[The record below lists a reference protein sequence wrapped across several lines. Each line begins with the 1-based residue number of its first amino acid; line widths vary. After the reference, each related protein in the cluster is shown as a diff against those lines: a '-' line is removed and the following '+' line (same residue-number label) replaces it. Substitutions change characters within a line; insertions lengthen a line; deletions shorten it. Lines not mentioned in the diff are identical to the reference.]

1 MTASQSPL
9 DHSFALIT
17 MHASS
22 IVRLPV
28 AVVMA
33 ACSAAGLAFSVPA
46 GAQPSDTC
54 STHQLG
60 LHVDGSRFVLQ
71 HQACGAPDQPELE
84 RPAPRG
90 PLLNSNLLERL
101 LELRPLVQRELSVQR

>member
-22 IVRLPV
+22 IARFPA
-28 AVVMA
+28 AVVLA
-33 ACSAAGLAFSVPA
+33 ACCAAGLAFSVPA
-46 GAQPSDTC
+46 WAQPADPC

-60 LHVDGSRFVLQ
+60 LDVDGSRFLLR
-71 HQACGAPDQPELE
+71 HQSCSADDQPEIE
-84 RPAPRG
+84 GPSPRR